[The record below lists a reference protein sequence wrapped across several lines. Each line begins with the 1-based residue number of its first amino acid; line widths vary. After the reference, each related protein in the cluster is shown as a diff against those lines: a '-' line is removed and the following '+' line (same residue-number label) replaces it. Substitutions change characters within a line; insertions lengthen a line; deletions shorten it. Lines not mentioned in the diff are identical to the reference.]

1 MVSASSN
8 ALSKPGYFDS
18 YPAASIDFC
27 EPNYTHTPYIAEV
40 FNSVSSLSI
49 VYLGIVG
56 LVRTRKAQWC
66 SDCKYERLIFYSLVS
81 VGSLPSVPTM
91 QKHRCHV
98 L

>member
-56 LVRTRKAQWC
+56 LSTPHTSHPAPLLGF
-66 SDCKYERLIFYSLVS
+66 LIQYYHYLLYNLNNF
-81 VGSLPSVPTM
+81 
-91 QKHRCHV
+91 
-98 L
+98 